1 MRILLAED
9 EIELSNALVAILKH
23 NNYSVDTVY
32 NGRDAVD
39 YIETGVYD
47 CAVLD
52 VMMPVMD
59 GISALKEIRSK
70 KIDIPVLILTAKS
83 EIDDKVYGLD
93 SGANDYLTKPFAT
106 KELLARLRVLTR
118 KSNSDLGNEIVF
130 SNMHLDREDFKL
142 SVGNNV
148 LRLNNKEFQMLEMFM
163 QNPNKVISVDMFMEK
178 IWGFDSD
185 SEINVVWVYISNLR
199 KKLASVNAKV
209 KIKVSRNLGYYL
221 EKTDD

>member
-9 EIELSNALVAILKH
+9 EVELSNALVAILRH
-23 NNYSVDTVY
+23 NNYSVDAVY

-47 CAVLD
+47 CAILD

-83 EIDDKVYGLD
+83 EIDDKVNGLD

-118 KSNSDLGNEIVF
+118 KLNSDLGNEIVF
-130 SNMHLDREDFKL
+130 SNMSLDREDFKL

-163 QNPNKVISVDMFMEK
+163 QNPNKVISV
-178 IWGFDSD
+178 
-185 SEINVVWVYISNLR
+185 LP
-199 KKLASVNAKV
+199 LQ
-209 KIKVSRNLGYYL
+209 
-221 EKTDD
+221 